1 MKDTLGERIF
11 YTVNIAILTF
21 AALVC
26 LLPLIHI
33 LAVSLSSNT
42 AIATGKVSLWPV
54 EPTWRAYV
62 SMIEG
67 TNILKAFQNSL
78 VITVVGTAF
87 NMLLTIL
94 AAYPLSKKSFYFR
107 RFFTLA
113 IVFTML
119 FKAGLIPDYLL
130 VKSLHIVNSYW
141 ALWLPGLISV
151 YNMLLLRSFFTA
163 IPEELE
169 DAARIDGCSEWKL
182 IYRIIL
188 PLSLPVIATL
198 TLFYGVAHWN
208 SFFNV
213 MIYINDSNK
222 YNLSVLV
229 QNMIQSSSL
238 LTEMSHLNPEDYRML
253 TPESIKSASVIVM
266 TLPMLVIYPFLQKY
280 FVKGVMLG
288 AVKG

>member
-1 MKDTLGERIF
+1 MKETLGERVF
-11 YTVNIAILTF
+11 YTVNIIVLTF
-21 AALVC
+21 AGLIC
-26 LLPLIHI
+26 LLPLLHI

-42 AIATGKVSLWPV
+42 AIATGKVGLWPV
-54 EPTWRAYV
+54 ELTWRAYI

-67 TNILKAFQNSL
+67 TNIISAFQNSL
-78 VITVVGTAF
+78 IITAAGTAF

-94 AAYPLSKKSFYFR
+94 AAYPLSRKHFYLR
-107 RFFTLA
+107 RFFTLS
-113 IVFTML
+113 IVFTMM
-119 FKAGLIPDYLL
+119 FKAGLIPDYML
-130 VKSLHIVNSYW
+130 VKSLHLVDSYW
-141 ALWLPGLISV
+141 ALWLPGLVSV

-163 IPEELE
+163 IPGELE
-169 DAARIDGCSEWKL
+169 EAARIDGCSEWKL
-182 IYRIIL
+182 IFRIIL
-188 PLSLPVIATL
+188 PLSLPIIATL

-238 LTEMSHLNPEDYRML
+238 LTEMSNLNPEDYQML